1 MLFGTFCNFFPQIHL
16 IHVWLTLWMQN
27 LLLWWFFLFWSSPDH
42 MLLSMSLSLSPL
54 NFHIVAKRNLIFRSL
69 GLFNSGVYNPWAT
82 DEVPVRGLLGTG
94 LQSRKWAAGEQVK
107 LYLYLQPLPITHI
120 SAWALPPVRSGAAL
134 DSRRIMNP
142 SVNCTCKEPRLRA
155 LYETPLELRRWC

>member
-120 SAWALPPVRSGAAL
+120 MAWVPPPVRSVAIL
-134 DSRRIMNP
+134 DSHRSPNP
-142 SVNCTCKEPRLRA
+142 KPKVKVEYPESATK
-155 LYETPLELRRWC
+155 